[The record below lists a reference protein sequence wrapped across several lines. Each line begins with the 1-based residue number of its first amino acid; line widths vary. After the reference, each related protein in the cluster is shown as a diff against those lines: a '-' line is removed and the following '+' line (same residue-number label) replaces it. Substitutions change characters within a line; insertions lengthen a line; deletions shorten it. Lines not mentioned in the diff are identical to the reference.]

1 MFRMEGA
8 ERIVNKILEDAR
20 LQAQNNIEQ
29 AEKQAA
35 DIINSAKNEAEKK
48 KNIIIENAKKEAE
61 ERKKRLIAVAEL
73 EARKIKLKAKQEII
87 ASVFEQAIKT
97 LNSLPPERYME
108 IITDMVLNS
117 VKKGDEEI
125 ILSERD
131 KSRLGDGFIGIINKK
146 LKEKNINGNVKLSE
160 ETANI
165 NGGFILRSGNIEM
178 NNSFEAIMRMRYNE
192 IESEIVKMLFE

>member
-1 MFRMEGA
+1 MEGA

-131 KSRLGDGFIGIINKK
+131 KSMLGDGFIGIINKK

>member
-1 MFRMEGA
+1 MEGA